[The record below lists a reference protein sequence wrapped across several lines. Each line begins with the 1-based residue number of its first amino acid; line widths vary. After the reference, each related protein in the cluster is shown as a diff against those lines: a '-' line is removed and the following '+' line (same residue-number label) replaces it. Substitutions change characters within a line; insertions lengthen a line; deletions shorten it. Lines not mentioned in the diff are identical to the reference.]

1 MARTWR
7 LPNPYAKSRS
17 TDEPEEPY
25 FTLVKRVCGQWVRA
39 RSGQYHAKAAVMIWQ
54 DELRKNKGLVNPL
67 FALEKVKLESDKVNV
82 KGNKYFGKVTLK
94 TFDKVCINNFA
105 ACEAAEFKIKSR

>member
-1 MARTWR
+1 MARIWK
-7 LPNPYAKSRS
+7 LPNPYAKSSPADS
-17 TDEPEEPY
+17 TPEPY

-82 KGNKYFGKVTLK
+82 KGNKYFGKVAYK
-94 TFDKVCINNFA
+94 PFDKICDSNYLN
-105 ACEAAEFKIKSR
+105 CKAAEFKIK